1 MRKLISYRICI
12 SICLVGLVAASG
24 CAVSPLD
31 RIDNGIEVSSKIIPS
46 LTEAEKLIGSPKGWR
61 ALKFPTKRETKYA
74 LVTIDG
80 RPAIQAKSNSS
91 ASSLAA
97 DLDIDLMPA
106 DQLQWSWRI
115 DNMIPE
121 ADTSIRD
128 LEDSPARIVLAF
140 DGDIATLSIKEQLF
154 NERAS
159 LITGR
164 KFPYATLM
172 YVCDNKKA
180 INEIITNPHS
190 NRIKKIVVVS
200 GSERLKTWETFSRNI
215 VADYTLAFG
224 TPPGKL
230 IGIAVM
236 NDTDN
241 TGSQATTFFG
251 DLKLQTRGL
260 VK

>member
-1 MRKLISYRICI
+1 M
-12 SICLVGLVAASG
+12 VSG
-24 CAVSPLD
+24 CAMSPLD
-31 RIDNGIEVSSKIIPS
+31 KVDNAVEPSSKIIPS
-46 LTEAEKLIGSPKGWR
+46 LTAAEKLIGSSKGWR
-61 ALKFPTKRETKYA
+61 ALKFPTKRETTYA

-80 RPAIQAKSNSS
+80 RSAIQAKSNSS

-140 DGDIATLSIKEQLF
+140 DGDVGTLSIKEQLF

-180 INEIITNPHS
+180 VNEIITNPHT
-190 NRIKKIVVVS
+190 NRVKKIVVVS
-200 GSERLKTWETFSRNI
+200 GSERVKTWESFNRNI

-224 TPPGKL
+224 KPPGRL

-251 DLKLQTRGL
+251 ELKLQTRGTP
-260 VK
+260 K